1 MGRQSSRKIIQT
13 LNASYPDSGKSP
25 YYEFG
30 YKYYGPFLYGF
41 TRWLSFQI
49 DSAKVRKVF
58 FFARDGYMMQKAYLQ
73 LGGRISSEYVYF
85 SRKSLRQ
92 ALLYKANTYEE
103 SLQLLS
109 WKRYVTISEWLSFYG
124 FSSDEIP
131 DMLHN
136 KSLDATS
143 SYRYEDLGNTDQLK
157 KLYAELKPEIDKRSQ
172 TQSALLLQYL
182 EQIGMNED
190 CIIVDIGWHG
200 NMQMYLEKFLQQ
212 NGIDIHIT
220 GLYVGIESN
229 GKTSGDVYGFL
240 YDDLDTKCRKSIL
253 CFLGIYEKLFQSKEG
268 STDGY
273 MEDNGMVVPRLL
285 PYEYKDDPAMI
296 RSIDELQSGAL
307 DAVRKLAENPPKAS
321 QLSDFALPLI
331 NYGKYPSRKAVK
343 LFSNMYNVDGIKIYF
358 VAQKSLFHYRLKE
371 FKHDLSNSPWKTG
384 FMKSVFKIP
393 FPYFFVYRVLRK

>member
-58 FFARDGYMMQKAYLQ
+58 FFARDGYMMQKAYQQ

-92 ALLYKANTYEE
+92 ALLYQAGSYEE
-103 SLQLLS
+103 SLKLLS
-109 WKRYVTISEWLSFYG
+109 WQRYVTITEWLSFYG

-131 DMLHN
+131 KILSENSIDE
-136 KSLDATS
+136 STG
-143 SYRYEDLGNTDQLK
+143 YRYEELESIEQLK
-157 KLYAELKPEIDKRSQ
+157 KLYSGLKNEIDRRSRE
-172 TQSALLLQYL
+172 QSSLLLRYL

-200 NMQMYLEKFLQQ
+200 NMQLYLERFLKQ
-212 NGIDIHIT
+212 NNIDIHLT
-220 GLYVGIESN
+220 GLYVGIESK
-229 GKTSGDVYGFL
+229 GKTAGKVYGFL
-240 YDDLDTKCRKSIL
+240 YDDYDQKYRKSLL
-253 CFLGIYEKLFQSKEG
+253 CFFGIYEKLFQSKEG

-273 MEDNGMVVPRLL
+273 MEENGMVVSRLL
-285 PYEYKDDPAMI
+285 PYEYKDDPDMV
-296 RSIDELQSGAL
+296 RSIDDLQSGAL
-307 DAVRKLAENPPKAS
+307 DAVHALSKDTPKVS
-321 QLSDFALPLI
+321 ELSDFAMPLI
-331 NYGKYPSRKAVK
+331 NYGKYPSGKAVK
-343 LFSNMYNVDGIKIYF
+343 LFSNMYNIDGIKTYF
-358 VAQKSLFHYRLKE
+358 VAQKSIFRYRLKD

-384 FMKSVFKIP
+384 FMKSAFKIP
-393 FPYFFVYRVLRK
+393 FPYYFIYKVLRK